1 VEGFALLPGTM
12 SPPETSAAAPAR
24 RLLPRQVLFVLAAL
38 ATLHPAVSAGTA
50 LGVGMALALTVG
62 NPLAAQTRREAKRLL
77 ALSVVGLG
85 AGMNLLGVL
94 RAGAHGL
101 LYTVASLSL
110 CFGAGLLLRRALG
123 VERVTGLLI
132 TVGTAICGGSA
143 IAAAVPVLGAK
154 DDQTSVALGT
164 VFLLNA
170 VALFLF
176 PPIGHLLLLGQ
187 DAFGIWAALAIHDTS
202 SVVGAAMRYGA
213 RALAVGPAV
222 KLARALWIVP
232 VTLGLGWLERR
243 RQGAG
248 AVGRARFPLFI
259 LGFLLMATLDTF
271 GPALVPAG
279 RWVCQGAQ
287 RLLVL
292 TLFLIGANLSRP
304 ALEAVGLRPLLL
316 GVLLWV
322 GIGTAT
328 LSGVATGLIR

>member
-1 VEGFALLPGTM
+1 MSSPALRPD
-12 SPPETSAAAPAR
+12 PSAASAR
-24 RLLPRQVLFVLAAL
+24 PLIAGRVLFVLAAL

-50 LGVGMALALTVG
+50 LAVGMALALTVG
-62 NPLAAQTRREAKRLL
+62 NPFAALTRREAKRLL
-77 ALSVVGLG
+77 ALSVIGLG
-85 AGMNLLGVL
+85 AGMNLQVVL
-94 RAGAHGL
+94 RAGAHGF

-110 CFGAGLLLRRALG
+110 CFGAGLLLRRVLK

-132 TVGTAICGGSA
+132 TIGTAICGGSA

-154 DDQTSVALGT
+154 DDETSVALGT

-176 PPIGHLLLLGQ
+176 PVIGHLLHLGQ
-187 DAFGIWAALAIHDTS
+187 TSFGIWAALAIHDTS
-202 SVVGAAMRYGA
+202 SVVGAAMRYGDQ
-213 RALAVGPAV
+213 ALAVATAV

-243 RQGAG
+243 RQGSG
-248 AVGRARFPLFI
+248 TVGRARFPLFI
-259 LGFLLMATLDTF
+259 LGFLLAATLVTF
-271 GPALVPAG
+271 VPALGPAG
-279 RWVCQGAQ
+279 QWVFRGAQ

-304 ALEAVGLRPLLL
+304 ALRAVGLRPLLL

-328 LSGVATGLIR
+328 LSAVASGLIR